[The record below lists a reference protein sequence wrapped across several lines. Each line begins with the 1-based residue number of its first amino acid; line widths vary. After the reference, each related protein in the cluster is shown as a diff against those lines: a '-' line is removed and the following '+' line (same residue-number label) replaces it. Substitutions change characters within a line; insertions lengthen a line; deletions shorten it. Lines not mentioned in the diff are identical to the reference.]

1 MVQQVCMYQ
10 LAENILQKVK
20 RLSRPISHMNPC
32 TFVSATNYLNKY
44 IMRTNPFIRA
54 SLMDLAINISGSSNN
69 HAILGRG

>member
-20 RLSRPISHMNPC
+20 RLSRPISVWHHMNTC

-44 IMRTNPFIRA
+44 IVGTNPFFRA
-54 SLMDLAINISGSSNN
+54 SLMDLAINISGEF
-69 HAILGRG
+69 